1 MIISVK
7 ETMRAVVLGTGAW
20 AIVLVVEVVRGAHA
34 EAIWICVVGLL
45 FGLVGVLDIKRRLA
59 KIAKSQASNKN

>member
-1 MIISVK
+1 MIFSVK
-7 ETMRAVVLGTGAW
+7 ETMRAVVLGT
-20 AIVLVVEVVRGAHA
+20 RGAHA

-59 KIAKSQASNKN
+59 KIAKSQAGNKN